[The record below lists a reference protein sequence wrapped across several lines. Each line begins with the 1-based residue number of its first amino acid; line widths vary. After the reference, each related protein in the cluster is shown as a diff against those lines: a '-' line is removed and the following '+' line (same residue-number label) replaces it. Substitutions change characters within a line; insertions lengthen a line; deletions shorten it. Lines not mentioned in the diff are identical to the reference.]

1 MTTDIQ
7 PSYTERAGKLG
18 KAARKTA
25 FKNAAKCLLKYKEAT
40 AEIGSLRVDRL
51 NRLREAG
58 LQFNIG
64 SGREQ
69 LAFNIEGI
77 EFTRKEILPLMPDG
91 IGVEEVH
98 ACVLIANKMKE
109 PAKTPA
115 EVDALERQ
123 FQVEFEMLGLVPS
136 HKRKELQ
143 SSHARNLFSEFVNI
157 TSGLTVKMTDLE
169 KEEPMERW
177 PAFKLDEFLET
188 TVPVVAMVEKAK
200 QLRMKAGMK

>member
-1 MTTDIQ
+1 MTTAIQ
-7 PSYTERAGKLG
+7 PTYTERAGKLT

-25 FKNAAKCLLKYKEAT
+25 FKKAAKCLLHYKVAT
-40 AEIGSLRVDRL
+40 AEIGTLRVDRL
-51 NRLREAG
+51 NQLREAG

-69 LAFNIEGI
+69 LAFNIEGV
-77 EFTRKEILPLMPDG
+77 EFTRKEILPLMPEG

-109 PAKTPA
+109 PARTPA

-123 FQVEFEMLGLVPS
+123 FQAEFEMLGLVAS

-157 TSGLTVKMTDLE
+157 TSGLAVKLTDLE
-169 KEEPMERW
+169 KEEPMDKW
-177 PAFKLDEFLET
+177 PAFKLDEFLQT
-188 TVPVVAMVEKAK
+188 AQPIKEKITRAEK
-200 QLRMKAGMK
+200 LRLGIAN